1 MQPLE
6 PLIRHLGTRNPR
18 DQEKKRKRKRT
29 ELTPTLIAC
38 TCIFFPAAGDPA
50 FHVSSKHLQH
60 AALSRRM
67 AKPYDSASDAMMGAY
82 VSQR

>member
-1 MQPLE
+1 MQPPE
-6 PLIRHLGTRNPR
+6 
-18 DQEKKRKRKRT
+18 QKKRNQTSK
-29 ELTPTLIAC
+29 LTPTLIAC
-38 TCIFFPAAGDPA
+38 TCIFFPAAGDPD

-60 AALSRRM
+60 ADLSRKM